1 MLMQKNLF
9 VPAKPSLTFSDYFDL
24 DYDIEDILAY
34 FGYSF
39 LKQHRNLPH
48 TTRELTSLNYL
59 QTWLENNIFHVTLTS
74 EAAKREFLIAPVLS
88 VVADIVPATIKVE
101 YPLHTTEYLTGK
113 LDYYLEA
120 KHQLLIVEAKNANLE
135 RGFTQLAVELIALN
149 LRFQEDQTIE
159 QFYGAVSVGQI
170 WQFAVLDRATQ
181 CVIQD
186 VNFFSI
192 PKETTE
198 LVRVLVAIL
207 ENERTAPGVPSATLK
222 HAATDS

>member
-1 MLMQKNLF
+1 MKTNLF
-9 VPAKPSLTFSDYFDL
+9 VPAKPSLSFSDYFDL

-48 TTRELTSLNYL
+48 STRELASLNYL
-59 QTWLENNIFHVTLTS
+59 QTWLENNLLHVTLTS
-74 EAAKREFLIAPVLS
+74 ETAKREFLIAPVLS
-88 VVADIVPATIKVE
+88 VVAEIVPASIKVE
-101 YPLHTTEYLTGK
+101 YPLQMTEYLTGK

-135 RGFTQLAVELIALN
+135 RGFTQLAVELIALD
-149 LRFQEDQTIE
+149 LRFQEDHTIE
-159 QFYGAVSVGQI
+159 LLYGAVSVGKV
-170 WQFAVLDRATQ
+170 WQFAILDRATQ

-207 ENERTAPGVPSATLK
+207 EDEGTAPGIHRTALK
-222 HAATDS
+222 QL

>member
-1 MLMQKNLF
+1 MKKNLF
-9 VPAKPSLTFSDYFDL
+9 VPAKASLTFSDYFDL
-24 DYDIEDILAY
+24 DYNIEDILAY

-39 LKQHRNLPH
+39 LKQHRNLPR
-48 TTRELTSLNYL
+48 TTRELASLNYL

-74 EAAKREFLIAPVLS
+74 EVAKREFLIAPVLS
-88 VVADIVPATIKVE
+88 VVANIVPATIKVE
-101 YPLHTTEYLTGK
+101 YPLYTTEYLSGK

-120 KHQLLIVEAKNANLE
+120 THQLLIVEAKNANLE
-135 RGFTQLAVELIALN
+135 RGFTQLAVELLALDW
-149 LRFQEDQTIE
+149 RFKEDETITLL
-159 QFYGAVSVGQI
+159 YGAVSVGQI

-186 VNFFSI
+186 VNLFSI

-207 ENERTAPGVPSATLK
+207 EDERTVPGVQSAALK
-222 HAATDS
+222 